1 MRLNIQISNYFEIR
15 NKDENNVLDKINN
28 LPVENIEEIKELS
41 GRINEEKSV
50 YVLKQLSYLI
60 LRYLGYSNKQAS
72 ELYGITTV
80 TGNNWIK
87 KWKNEGYEGLKRK
100 PGQGRKRKLT
110 DDELDVLKKTRK
122 KRRLVF
128 MGNTCFNSKNI
139 QC

>member
-1 MRLNIQISNYFEIR
+1 M
-15 NKDENNVLDKINN
+15 
-28 LPVENIEEIKELS
+28 
-41 GRINEEKSV
+41 
-50 YVLKQLSYLI
+50 
-60 LRYLGYSNKQAS
+60 GYSNKQAS

-122 KRRLVF
+122 K
-128 MGNTCFNSKNI
+128 G
-139 QC
+139 